1 MTALHDVRRELARVL
16 GVALVCDPALP
27 AIPSTLTAGSLYVRP
42 QSGLDYVTFDERST
56 FCRPSVNL
64 SVVVVG
70 PTKDWAMAA
79 EWLDQRAELAVEAL
93 RADPTLGGRVSR
105 LSLAAVSEPGLVT
118 TSTGDFLAAELRL
131 SSIQIV

>member
-1 MTALHDVRRELARVL
+1 MSLHDVRRALATAL
-16 GVALVCDPALP
+16 GSALGCDPALP

-42 QSGLDYVTFDERST
+42 QSGADYIAWDDRST

-70 PTKDWAMAA
+70 PTKDWVAAA
-79 EWLDQRAELAVEAL
+79 EWLDERVELAVDAL
-93 RADPTLGGRVSR
+93 KADPTLGGLTSHM
-105 LSLAAVSEPGLVT
+105 SLASISEPGLVT

-131 SSIQIV
+131 ASIQIV